1 MNYNLLSLSQTLPLW
16 VPMRFFLSAPFFLL
30 LAALLLLTGGP
41 DLFATRWSPAML
53 ALTHLLTLGFLGLC
67 MVGAIQQL
75 LPVLAGVVLPR
86 ANALSWL
93 FYLAWTGGSLLLIG
107 GMALRLPLLSLA
119 GGLLLGI
126 TILFFV
132 VVTGI
137 ALLRSGS
144 RHATIPAMS
153 LALLGLL
160 LTATI
165 ILSILWHFG
174 WHTPLAHPLT
184 RLHIGWGTVG
194 WLAML
199 VIAVAYQVVPMFQ
212 LTSPYPVWLR
222 RLLAPAL
229 FLSLVLWS
237 LWPWLSFLPASL
249 LILFAAQT
257 LSLQY
262 HRRRHTQ
269 DSTLDFWRLA
279 MLALLASGVLWLV
292 YPLHPT
298 EGGALLLGVLFLL
311 GFGVSTVNGMLY
323 KIAPFLIWLHLN
335 NHLQQSGQ
343 WQGKIPTMNQIIPP
357 QDARNQFWLHLL
369 GLGLLLLAVWRE
381 TSPWLAGVAL
391 TASAGMLWWNLW
403 RAVAIYRRLTTTVA
417 D

>member
-1 MNYNLLSLSQTLPLW
+1 MNYNLLSLSQTPPLW

-30 LAALLLLTGGP
+30 LAALLLLTGGQ
-41 DLFATRWSPAML
+41 DLFATRWSPSIL

-93 FYLAWTGGSLLLIG
+93 VYLAWTGASLLLIS
-107 GMALRLPLLSLA
+107 GMALRLPLLSQA

-132 VVTGI
+132 LVTGI
-137 ALLRSGS
+137 ALLRSNS
-144 RHATIPAMS
+144 RHATLPAMS

-165 ILSILWHFG
+165 MLSILWRFG

-184 RLHIGWGTVG
+184 RLHVGWGTVA

-269 DSTLDFWRLA
+269 DNTLDFWRLA
-279 MLALLASGVLWLV
+279 MLALLASGLLWLV
-292 YPLHPT
+292 YTLYPT
-298 EGGALLLGVLFLL
+298 EGLALLLGVLFLL
-311 GFGVSTVNGMLY
+311 GFGVSAVNGMLY
-323 KIAPFLIWLHLN
+323 KIVPFLIWLHLN

-357 QDARNQFWLHLL
+357 RDARNQFWLHLL

-381 TSPWLAGVAL
+381 TSPWLAGVAW

-403 RAVAIYRRLTTTVA
+403 RAVAIYQRLTTTAA